1 MSLGTVPARI
11 NGAWRLA
18 QGVSVVTALGVTVL
32 LVVRPDLG
40 LLLTWKVLVPLVP
53 AVLLFAPQIWRNL
66 CPIGVVNQLPSKLG
80 FGGTNRLSARAQRN
94 APLIAIGLF
103 FAIVPLRLTVFDQ
116 NGPALAVFVVTLLVV
131 AVVGGVLVTGK
142 GGWCATLC
150 PVLPV
155 ERLYGQQPILD
166 APHAHCD
173 TCTGC
178 IRSCYDL
185 KPERSLDELVKGRN
199 GTTGILRRPTGVFAV
214 AFPGFVLGYFTAA
227 TDAVAAGTGT
237 LGAYGWVFAFA
248 IASSLIGGA
257 IQWVMKASDRRI
269 VQAAAALAAGLYY
282 WFTVPTI
289 FAALDEALSLSV
301 ASGIMWALRLA
312 FLGLAV
318 AWFVTTVRRQEPRR
332 GHWVRRPASVR

>member
-1 MSLGTVPARI
+1 
-11 NGAWRLA
+11 
-18 QGVSVVTALGVTVL
+18 VVVALGVTVL

-40 LLLTWKVLVPLVP
+40 LLLTWKILVPLVP

-80 FGGTNRLSARAQRN
+80 FGGKNRLSARAQRN
-94 APLIAIGLF
+94 APIVAIGLF
-103 FAIVPLRLTVFDQ
+103 FAIVPLRLTLFDQ
-116 NGPALAVFVVTLLVV
+116 NGPALAAFVIALLAV

-173 TCTGC
+173 ACSGC

-185 KPERSLDELVKGRN
+185 KPERSLDELVRGKDGK
-199 GTTGILRRPTGVFAV
+199 TGVLRRPTGVFAV

-227 TDAVAAGTGT
+227 TTAVAAGAGT
-237 LGAYGWVFAFA
+237 LTAYAWVFAFA
-248 IASSLIGGA
+248 AASSLLGGG
-257 IQWVMKASDRRI
+257 IQWVTKAPDRRI
-269 VQAAAALAAGLYY
+269 VQASAALAAGLYY
-282 WFTVPTI
+282 WFTVPAVS
-289 FAALDEALSLSV
+289 AAVSDALAMPV
-301 ASGIMWALRLA
+301 PIGVVWAFRLA
-312 FLGLAV
+312 FLSLAV
-318 AWFVTTVRRQEPRR
+318 FWFVNTLRHQEPRR
-332 GHWVRRPASVR
+332 GSWIRRPIPLR

>member
-1 MSLGTVPARI
+1 M
-11 NGAWRLA
+11 
-18 QGVSVVTALGVTVL
+18 TALGVTVL

-40 LLLTWKVLVPLVP
+40 LLLTWKILVPLVP

-80 FGGTNRLSARAQRN
+80 FGGKNRLSARAQRN
-94 APLIAIGLF
+94 APLVAIGLF

-116 NGPALAVFVVTLLVV
+116 NGLALAVFVVALLAV

-173 TCTGC
+173 VCTGC

-199 GTTGILRRPTGVFAV
+199 GKTGILRRPTGFFGV

-227 TDAVAAGTGT
+227 TDAVAAGAGT

-248 IASSLIGGA
+248 LASALLAGA
-257 IQWVMKASDRRI
+257 VQWLTKASDRRM
-269 VQAAAALAAGLYY
+269 VQASAALAAGLYY
-282 WFTVPTI
+282 WFTVPAI
-289 FAALDEALSLSV
+289 IAALNEALSISV
-301 ASGIMWALRLA
+301 ATGVMWALRLA
-312 FLGLAV
+312 FLSLAV
-318 AWFVTTVRRQEPRR
+318 AWFVTTVRQHEPRR
-332 GHWVRRPASVR
+332 GSWIRRPVPLR